1 MNVLIIYAHPY
12 PASFNAAMKDRAVEV
27 LGKAGHDVK
36 VSDLY
41 AMRFKATLDMD
52 DFPDPC
58 NRSFFSIANEMMA
71 GFTRGKLAPDVLA
84 EIAKVKW
91 ADLLIFQFPIWWS
104 SMPAMLKGWIDRV
117 FVQGFVVNLP
127 NGQVYADGLL
137 KSKKALISTTMG
149 SAMELYT
156 EDGPHGDL
164 NLHLKSLWH
173 NTFEFCGMEVVPSFY
188 VFNAGEMEE
197 FQVEAELDRWEEY
210 LRRVI

>member
-1 MNVLIIYAHPY
+1 VNVLIIYAHPY

-27 LGKAGHDVK
+27 LQKVGHDVK

-41 AMRFKATLDMD
+41 AMRFKATLDLD

-58 NRSFFSIANEMMA
+58 NRNFFSIPNEMMA
-71 GFTRGKLAPDVLA
+71 GVARGKLAPDVLA

-91 ADLLIFQFPIWWS
+91 ADMLLFQFPLWWCS
-104 SMPAMLKGWIDRV
+104 VPAMLKGWIDRV
-117 FVQGFVVNLP
+117 FVQGFAIHLP

-137 KSKKALISTTMG
+137 KGKKAMISTTMG

-164 NLHLKSLWH
+164 NMHLKNLWH

-188 VFNAGEMEE
+188 VFNAAEMEE

-210 LRRVI
+210 LRSVT

>member
-1 MNVLIIYAHPY
+1 
-12 PASFNAAMKDRAVEV
+12 MKDRAVDV
-27 LGKAGHDVK
+27 LQKGGHDVK

-58 NRSFFSIANEMMA
+58 NRSFFSIANEMM
-71 GFTRGKLAPDVLA
+71 GGYTRGKLAPDVLA
-84 EIAKVKW
+84 EIGKVKW
-91 ADLLIFQFPIWWS
+91 ADLLLFQFPIWWS
-104 SMPAMLKGWIDRV
+104 SAPAMLKGWIDRV

-127 NGQVYADGLL
+127 NGEFYANGLL
-137 KSKKALISTTMG
+137 KGKKAMISTTMG
-149 SAMELYT
+149 SGAELYT

-210 LRRVI
+210 LRSVL